1 MTETNWLMKLVPLLL
16 TAAAAGIALA
26 FAFA

>member
-16 TAAAAGIALA
+16 TAATIGIALA